1 MNFISVFSVVTAVI
15 GLLGAVVQLLYRLG
29 EYHEAR
35 RVLTAAEEPRVA
47 KALRQGDLKSLG
59 DYFFNTLGRLPLSGY
74 ADDAAA
80 RRVVSDA
87 VRNVESF
94 VRADRSSVSDDAD
107 ALIQRDAERAE
118 SDIAMGDFW
127 AGLSRLRR
135 QIELSLRAA
144 ALNADV
150 PVGRM
155 GPGQLLSRLAAA
167 GVIPPAAAEA
177 LHRAISICNRAVHG
191 EPVSGEEAEEA
202 LALAADGLAGLNRA

>member
-1 MNFISVFSVVTAVI
+1 MNFISVFSVVTAAI
-15 GLLGAVVQLLYRLG
+15 GLLAAIVQMLYRLG

-35 RVLTAAEEPRVA
+35 RVLTAAEEPRVDQ
-47 KALRQGDLKSLG
+47 ALRQGDLKSLG

-107 ALIQRDAERAE
+107 TLIQRDAELAE

-167 GVIPPAAAEA
+167 GVVPPTGAEA

-202 LALAADGLAGLNRA
+202 LALAADGLAGLNRT